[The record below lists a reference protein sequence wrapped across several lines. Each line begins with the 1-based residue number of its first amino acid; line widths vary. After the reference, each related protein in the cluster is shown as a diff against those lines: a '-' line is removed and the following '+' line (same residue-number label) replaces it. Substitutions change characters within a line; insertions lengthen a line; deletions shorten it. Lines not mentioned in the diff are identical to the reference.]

1 VEARVAFGVTYDTS
15 SRRDVGPA
23 GLPAAAAGPG
33 ERVDGDVTG
42 PGRRARVIACATVIE
57 ELRPLLPPE
66 IEPQVLDF
74 GLHTRPA
81 ALREALQAE
90 IDAGDDVEVI
100 LLGYSMCS
108 RAVIGVRARRA
119 TLVMPRVHDCIAI
132 FLGSHGAY
140 TDVGD
145 SPFEQVKRLS
155 DRYGPQRARRMVDLM
170 LRHYTRLAFINTGAY
185 QQEEF
190 ADYARRTAEEFGL
203 RFEEIDGVPDL
214 VRKLVDGPWDDDLVV
229 VPPGGEVTAELFAQ
243 PVPAQPVPAQ
253 PVPAQPGG

>member
-1 VEARVAFGVTYDTS
+1 
-15 SRRDVGPA
+15 
-23 GLPAAAAGPG
+23 
-33 ERVDGDVTG
+33 
-42 PGRRARVIACATVIE
+42 VIACATVIE
-57 ELRPLLPPE
+57 ELRSLLPPQ

-90 IDAGDDVEVI
+90 IDTGDDVEVI
-100 LLGYSMCS
+100 LLGYGMCS

-140 TDVGD
+140 TDQVRREPGTYYLTKGWIAAGD

-155 DRYGPQRARRMVDLM
+155 GRYGPQRARRMVDLM

-203 RFEEIDGVPDL
+203 RFEEIDGAPDL
-214 VRKLVDGPWDDDLVV
+214 VHKLVNGPWDEDLVV

-253 PVPAQPGG
+253 PVPAPPVPAQPGGRG